1 MVMLVMTSL
10 GALLLIYLMYQ
21 PAPAVEVGDPE
32 PDPPEPPRNFTKEQ
46 LLVSVKIRFPSRRRF
61 TCDAM
66 VEASKS
72 LMSDAR

>member
-21 PAPAVEVGDPE
+21 PAPAVDLGEPE

-46 LLVSVKIRFPSRRRF
+46 LLVSIKSRFPPRRRSAR
-61 TCDAM
+61 DAT
-66 VEASKS
+66 VEVF
-72 LMSDAR
+72 